1 MWSPFG
7 RWTENKKIN
16 HIGIRQVYSNRSVD
30 IDLLQPVLETES
42 HFTLEDIPDP
52 IQSVSVKNQSG
63 QNPQNVLRLLDIVQL
78 QPLYLH
84 VADLLSQLRLCCVL
98 SVVFCHSG
106 VYFSWEEEESPTLHF
121 MTCDSNT
128 RHMKLVLC
136 TNTQNICL

>member
-1 MWSPFG
+1 MD
-7 RWTENKKIN
+7 TN
-16 HIGIRQVYSNRSVD
+16 
-30 IDLLQPVLETES
+30 LLQPVLETKS

-84 VADLLSQLRLCCVL
+84 VGDLLAQLRLCGVL
-98 SVVFCHSG
+98 SVVFCLSG
-106 VYFSWEEEESPTLHF
+106 VYFSWEEEESPTLHYY
-121 MTCDSNT
+121 MTCDRNT

-136 TNTQNICL
+136 KNTDTKYMAVDMSKSNFLKV

>member
-1 MWSPFG
+1 M
-7 RWTENKKIN
+7 
-16 HIGIRQVYSNRSVD
+16 
-30 IDLLQPVLETES
+30 LETKS

-84 VADLLSQLRLCCVL
+84 VADPLAQLRLCGVLCVV

-106 VYFSWEEEESPTLHF
+106 VYFSWEEEESPTLLYI
-121 MTCDSNT
+121 TCDRNM

-136 TNTQNICL
+136 TYTQQYTQNTYMSVDMSKSNFLKV